1 MEMDKAIE
9 TVSEITEEEACKAIR
24 VLDNKM
30 EKILLDIVKYCTEG
44 NLNKA
49 AKSLRSYEVT
59 NKLRE
64 FVMEQRGF

>member
-1 MEMDKAIE
+1 MDKAIE
-9 TVSEITEEEACKAIR
+9 TVSEITEDALQASIR

-30 EKILLDIVKYCTEG
+30 DKILLDIVKYCIEG
-44 NLNKA
+44 DLNKA
-49 AKSLRSYEVT
+49 AKSLRSYEIA